1 MTTKIAST
9 NWFDIAADSVEVK
22 TAPEPRIVE
31 LDEATTGTTE
41 PLRIP
46 DITSEPA
53 ALDTT
58 GDGTDTKTR
67 RTPHWRRAVSLVVST
82 AVVTGW
88 FMMLRPTSLGGP
100 ASILVVR
107 GVSMQPT
114 MDYGDV
120 IIAHARSAYEVGD
133 IIAFRV
139 PESEIGAGTVVIHRI
154 IGGDAASG
162 FQTKGDSNSEPDE
175 WRPLPTD
182 ILGAARWRIPLLG
195 RLLSVLR
202 STPGIALIA
211 GLLASLLV
219 LFGLERPEYRR
230 TRRKPDTPPIP
241 SVAVDP
247 PPHEDPLDDIITP
260 EIPIT
265 PLLSADADPLDD
277 IISLRLATDDDEVVG
292 EYWGDDLGYLKGV
305 LRQRSPQ
312 PVLFDDDL
320 EEVAARPA

>member
-120 IIAHARSAYEVGD
+120 IIAHALCLRG
-133 IIAFRV
+133 RRH
-139 PESEIGAGTVVIHRI
+139 HRLPRARERDWRRD
-154 IGGDAASG
+154 GGDPSHHRG
-162 FQTKGDSNSEPDE
+162 
-175 WRPLPTD
+175 RRR
-182 ILGAARWRIPLLG
+182 IRIPDQG
-195 RLLSVLR
+195 R
-202 STPGIALIA
+202 
-211 GLLASLLV
+211 
-219 LFGLERPEYRR
+219 
-230 TRRKPDTPPIP
+230 
-241 SVAVDP
+241 
-247 PPHEDPLDDIITP
+247 
-260 EIPIT
+260 
-265 PLLSADADPLDD
+265 
-277 IISLRLATDDDEVVG
+277 
-292 EYWGDDLGYLKGV
+292 
-305 LRQRSPQ
+305 
-312 PVLFDDDL
+312 
-320 EEVAARPA
+320 